1 MKYNRLGNT
10 GLQVSELC
18 FGTMTFS
25 GEGFLGGVIGKQG
38 QQEATRLIERALE
51 ARINFIDTADVYSI
65 GESEKLTGQALKELG
80 VTRSDVVLATKV
92 FGRIGPGPNDIGAS
106 RGHIMDA
113 VGRSLERLRTDHID
127 LYQIHQADI
136 GTGVEEIMRA
146 LDDLV
151 SQRMIRYVGVSN
163 WEAWRIMKANGI
175 AQMRGWARIETN
187 QAYYALAGRD
197 LEQELVPLMAD
208 QQMGCLV
215 WSPLAGGYLAGKY
228 TPMKDGDGDERQEPG
243 RRAAFDFPP
252 IDKEQADRIVTAMRP
267 IAKAHGVSV
276 ARVALAWVRA
286 KPFVTSTIIGAKT
299 MAQLNDNIEAVNL
312 TLTAEEMAT
321 LDAVSAQRPQY
332 PHWMIQRNN
341 STRHYAGE
349 PVQMG
354 GIPSAK
360 A

>member
-1 MKYNRLGNT
+1 MKYNRLGST

-25 GEGFLGGVIGKQG
+25 GANFLGGVIGKQG
-38 QQEATRLIERALE
+38 QKEATQLIGRALE
-51 ARINFIDTADVYSI
+51 ARINFIDTADVYSL
-65 GESEKLTGQALKELG
+65 GESETMTGQALKELG
-80 VTRSDVVLATKV
+80 VKRSDVVLATKV
-92 FGRIGPGPNDIGAS
+92 FARMGPGPNDIGAS

-113 VGRSLERLRTDHID
+113 VSRSLERLQTDTID

-136 GTGVEEIMRA
+136 GTGVEETMRA

-175 AQMRGWARIETN
+175 ADRRGWARIETN

-208 QQMGCLV
+208 QQIGCLV

-228 TPMKDGDGDERQEPG
+228 TPGGEAQEPG
-243 RRAAFDFPP
+243 RRAGFDFPP
-252 IDKEQADRIVTAMRP
+252 IDKDKADRIVVAMRP
-267 IAKAHGVSV
+267 IAKGHGVSV

-299 MAQLNDNIEAVNL
+299 MAQLDDNLEAVNL
-312 TLTAEEMAT
+312 TLTAAEMTA
-321 LDAVSAQRPQY
+321 LDEISSDRPQY
-332 PHWMIQRNN
+332 PHWMRIRNN
-341 STRHYAGE
+341 GTRFYTGE
-349 PVQMG
+349 PVKIG
-354 GIPSAK
+354 GIPSPK
-360 A
+360 V